1 MTNGRKSTSILL
13 EGKHGSTNNKL
24 FDVIASDKNGVAMAE
39 TKKNKFMNF
48 FYCSGAI
55 SIVKPSISA
64 VIGI

>member
-39 TKKNKFMNF
+39 TKKNKFMNSEF
-48 FYCSGAI
+48 
-55 SIVKPSISA
+55 
-64 VIGI
+64 